1 MKSPTGAVAGGAF
14 GIAGRSLVL
23 LLAGLL
29 AVTFAG
35 QCFLDAA
42 LFAGLQVVG
51 VTLDFLDDVFL
62 LHLALETAE
71 RILERLAF
79 LYADFC
85 QIEYTPKPAEW
96 LFTEYGILRN

>member
-1 MKSPTGAVAGGAF
+1 LIVAKSL
-14 GIAGRSLVL
+14 IL
-23 LLAGLL
+23 LFAGLL
-29 AVTFAG
+29 AVTLAG

-42 LFAGLQVVG
+42 LFAGLQIVG

-85 QIEYTPKPAEW
+85 QIENTPKPADW
-96 LFTEYGILRN
+96 LFTEYGILRI